1 MNCPSRTDEPLESDG
16 WNQNPPGLAA
26 DLTTREDLNG
36 LVNRRTQRDSDLRV
50 GGEIAIDIPDPT
62 SDSHAPRIAKS
73 KDGMGKSNAD
83 VRAAPPTT
91 LGTSLSPY
99 MESEPAQPPSG
110 TGFLG
115 RFRNVGNVL
124 TTFTKFIGPGFMV
137 SVAYIDPGNYS
148 TDVAAG
154 AETKFKL
161 LFIVLMSNVFAI
173 ILQSLAVRLGSV
185 TGLNLAEHC
194 RAHLPRWLNLFLYVL
209 GEGAIIATDIAEV
222 GSCPAVS
229 AFCEYRLTSKLN
241 QGDWLRDSSEPPP
254 QNTAGGRMCCDLSRR
269 SCHSDIL
276 QPGGFHETPQSFRAV
291 CYGFS
296 SRGGGVFLH
305 RAFPA
310 HKYFSWRGI

>member
-16 WNQNPPGLAA
+16 WNQNPSGLAA

-36 LVNRRTQRDSDLRV
+36 LVNRRTQRDTDLRV
-50 GGEIAIDIPDPT
+50 GDEIAIDTLDPA
-62 SDSHAPRIAKS
+62 SDPHVPRINQSEDDK
-73 KDGMGKSNAD
+73 GKPNAD
-83 VRAAPPTT
+83 VHEAPLAT
-91 LGTSLSPY
+91 LETPPSPY
-99 MESEPAQPPSG
+99 TESGSNQPSG
-110 TGFLG
+110 SGILG
-115 RFRNVGNVL
+115 RFRNIGNVL

-222 GSCPAVS
+222 GLFV
-229 AFCEYRLTSKLN
+229 LL
-241 QGDWLRDSSEPPP
+241 P
-254 QNTAGGRMCCDLSRR
+254 QISVNID
-269 SCHSDIL
+269 
-276 QPGGFHETPQSFRAV
+276 
-291 CYGFS
+291 
-296 SRGGGVFLH
+296 
-305 RAFPA
+305 
-310 HKYFSWRGI
+310 

>member
-36 LVNRRTQRDSDLRV
+36 LVNRRTQRNADLRV
-50 GGEIAIDIPDPT
+50 SDEIAMDTPDQT
-62 SDSHAPRIAKS
+62 SDPHVPRIDKS
-73 KDGMGKSNAD
+73 EDDKGKPNVNVHD
-83 VRAAPPTT
+83 APLAT
-91 LGTSLSPY
+91 LGTPPSPY
-99 MESEPAQPPSG
+99 MESDPNPPSG
-110 TGFLG
+110 PGFLG

-194 RAHLPRWLNLFLYVL
+194 RAHLPPWLNLFLYVL

-222 GSCPAVS
+222 GFFL
-229 AFCEYRLTSKLN
+229 FCC
-241 QGDWLRDSSEPPP
+241 LR
-254 QNTAGGRMCCDLSRR
+254 
-269 SCHSDIL
+269 
-276 QPGGFHETPQSFRAV
+276 F
-291 CYGFS
+291 
-296 SRGGGVFLH
+296 
-305 RAFPA
+305 
-310 HKYFSWRGI
+310 RGIWTNQ